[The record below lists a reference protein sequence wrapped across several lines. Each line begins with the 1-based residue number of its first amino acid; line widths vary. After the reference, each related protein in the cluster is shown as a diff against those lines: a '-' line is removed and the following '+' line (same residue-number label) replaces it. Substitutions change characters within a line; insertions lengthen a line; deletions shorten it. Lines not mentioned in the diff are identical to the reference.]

1 MMDAANS
8 ALPTIDKGVH
18 NFVWFGQLA
27 LPFGRAGSLSSS
39 APSEA
44 EVAAAI
50 APGGLDRSPGG
61 GVQIIGP
68 KAAKRPP

>member
-1 MMDAANS
+1 MDAANS

-27 LPFGRAGSLSSS
+27 LPFGQAGSLSSS
-39 APSEA
+39 APSEV